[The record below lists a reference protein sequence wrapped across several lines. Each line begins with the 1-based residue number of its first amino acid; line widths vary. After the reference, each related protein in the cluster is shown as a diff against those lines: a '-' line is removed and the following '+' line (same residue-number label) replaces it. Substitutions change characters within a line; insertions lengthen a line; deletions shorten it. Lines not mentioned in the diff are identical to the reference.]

1 MLRVL
6 AAGWLAIT
14 LAFWGMRV
22 LPGDFATAELTT
34 AGASQSAITE
44 RQRQLG
50 LDRPLSEQYL
60 HFMGGLI
67 TGDLGQSFKTG
78 ERVGDMLALR
88 LRSTLQLAST
98 ALVISVVLG
107 SSLAI
112 ATLSGHKSV
121 RALASALSQL
131 ALSIPLIVSASLVV
145 VAIGLFPPESPQ
157 NLLLAAGVLGFHAAS
172 SIAVTLS
179 SSLHEAQASNA
190 ILTAHGKG
198 LPPRLVLRR
207 HILRL
212 GIIPVIPV
220 IAAQAAF
227 LFGGTVIT
235 ETLFS
240 RTGLGRLM
248 LDAVLSR
255 DLPVVQ
261 GVTVIAVALTIVAL
275 LVSEV
280 MQRLADPRLSL

>member
-1 MLRVL
+1 
-6 AAGWLAIT
+6 
-14 LAFWGMRV
+14 
-22 LPGDFATAELTT
+22 
-34 AGASQSAITE
+34 
-44 RQRQLG
+44 
-50 LDRPLSEQYL
+50 
-60 HFMGGLI
+60 MGGLI
-67 TGDLGQSFKTG
+67 TGDLGQSFKSG
-78 ERVGDMLALR
+78 EQVSDMLALR
-88 LRSTLQLAST
+88 LRSTLQLASV
-98 ALVISVVLG
+98 ALLVSVVSG
-107 SSLAI
+107 SVLAV
-112 ATLSGHKSV
+112 ATLSAHRSV
-121 RALASALSQL
+121 RALASALSHL
-131 ALSIPLIVSASLVV
+131 ALSVPLIVSASLVV
-145 VAIGLFPPESPQ
+145 VAVGLFPPESPL

-179 SSLHEAQASNA
+179 SSLREAQTSNA

-198 LPPRLVLRR
+198 LPSWVVLRR

-212 GIIPVIPV
+212 AIIPVIPV

-235 ETLFS
+235 EMLFS

-261 GVTVIAVALTIVAL
+261 GVTVLAVALTMVTL

-280 MQRLADPRLSL
+280 MQRLADPRLRL